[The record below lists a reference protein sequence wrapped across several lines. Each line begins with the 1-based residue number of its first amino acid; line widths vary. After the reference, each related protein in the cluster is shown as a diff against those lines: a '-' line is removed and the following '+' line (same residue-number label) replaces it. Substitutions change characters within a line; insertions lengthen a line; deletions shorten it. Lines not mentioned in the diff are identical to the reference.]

1 MVLTVSLVLDAAQP
15 AIGFGDMVAGL
26 EPARALFGISA
37 RRFANLH
44 ELMLAS
50 IP

>member
-1 MVLTVSLVLDAAQP
+1 MVLTVSLVLYAAQP
-15 AIGFGDMVAGL
+15 AIGFGDVVTGL

>member
-1 MVLTVSLVLDAAQP
+1 MVLTVSLVLYAAQP
-15 AIGFGDMVAGL
+15 AIGFGDVVTGL
-26 EPARALFGISA
+26 EPARTFGISA